1 VTGQRLVFRPAAARA
16 VIANHHFEVVRLPVV
31 LQVLQKMALV
41 PGALLGR
48 ALGYRPTNEGATGV
62 AALA

>member
-1 VTGQRLVFRPAAARA
+1 MTGERLVFRPAADRPD
-16 VIANHHFEVVRLPVV
+16 RVV